1 MAFIRRI
8 LFKESDVSHTQP
20 TPNHMEQIK
29 FSKKRHPAFV
39 AALLLCAAISVSGA
53 PSQPNPYLPLYEQIF
68 KSNETMAKP
77 TAFDKLCLANVAVH
91 LAQSGGGAKY
101 RDKAAALFESALPEV
116 AGKPSDF
123 HTQREIAHIILP
135 LRQWAM
141 IKPEDE
147 QMLRKIALRTWK
159 EFLAAPEGSAEGD
172 VDHNIHLAQALG
184 CAAFAN
190 FFKTDKT
197 VDVAPI
203 SVRLERYWG
212 KIKATGDLDED
223 ASNYTGLGIVHCIE
237 LAQALGHEDDFRA
250 PDFRRMFER
259 QRDLISTTGRL
270 PEFGDGFFHLDRDAF
285 DFLYLC
291 EYAAKVY
298 DDPTFLTVARRLYDP
313 VTFAKAP
320 PDEWCRAI
328 SLLAL
333 NVSTQSPAPL
343 PAASLVNYRANR
355 VSPQSVVDK
364 LILRTGNESGDAM
377 VMLDLYAAGSHAH
390 PFKGPSVAYYEVD
403 GVPLFH
409 NLGRHRTRS
418 AITGNSF
425 WAMEATRAFPGV
437 WKPGEWF
444 TMRIP
449 AEWMKDDTAGALQ
462 VGDHV
467 TFRNFDNRGTRQLWF
482 DNLRLEG
489 KAGVKLLDG
498 FESPKQWNGGLLKQP
513 GIKLETSSD
522 HTQGAASQSLN
533 WGMLKTGSTRKLADV
548 HDFTFT
554 LDQYDALKL
563 DLKYDGLRPYFHLR
577 DLCQQIDVGDQALLY
592 KVGSAHVE
600 QRGHDAYG
608 EAVFSRYIAADAQ
621 LTRRVMLTAEGCLV
635 IRDRWVSGKSQPKWN
650 AGQLWQLYALKE
662 HGADWFCGDDDGAFA
677 VPDGKGGTK
686 SVTRRMLVKYA
697 SGPDTSTF
705 VEQINQS
712 YLAPN
717 PKNRPQDKFFTTGSR
732 RNVSAGEDASF
743 TLVVVPHAPEQDAK
757 AIASTISF
765 NETSDG
771 VEVVL
776 NPPAVTA
783 PVRIGLFRDNH
794 WEISRK
800 P

>member
-1 MAFIRRI
+1 MKSRFTFNLFFILGSLLI
-8 LFKESDVSHTQP
+8 SPLL
-20 TPNHMEQIK
+20 
-29 FSKKRHPAFV
+29 V
-39 AALLLCAAISVSGA
+39 AGA

-68 KSNETMAKP
+68 KSNEAAAKQ
-77 TAFDKLCLANVAVH
+77 TEFAKLCLANVAVH
-91 LAQSGGGAKY
+91 LAQQGGRAEY
-101 RDKAAALFESALPEV
+101 RDKATALFESALPEV

-123 HTQREIAHIILP
+123 HTLRELAHIILP
-135 LRQWAM
+135 LRQWGLL
-141 IKPEDE
+141 KPADE
-147 QMLRKIALRTWK
+147 QALRKIALRTWK
-159 EFLAAPEGSAEGD
+159 EFLAAPEGSAERD

-190 FFKTDKT
+190 FFKDDKS
-197 VDVAPI
+197 VDIAPI
-203 SVRLERYWG
+203 SARLERYWG

-223 ASNYTGLGIVHCIE
+223 ASNYTGLGIVHCLE
-237 LAQALGHEDDFRA
+237 LAQELGHEEDFRA
-250 PDFRRMFER
+250 PGFRRMFER
-259 QRDLISTTGRL
+259 QRDLISPTGQL
-270 PEFGDGFFHLDRDAF
+270 PEFGDGFFHLERDAF

-291 EYAAKVY
+291 EFAAKLY

-313 VTFAKAP
+313 VAFAKAP
-320 PDEWCRAI
+320 PDEWCRGI

-333 NVSTQSPAPL
+333 ELSTRAPAPL

-355 VSPQSVVDK
+355 VSPQPVVDK
-364 LILRTGNESGDAM
+364 LILRAGNEPGDAM

-425 WAMEATRAFPGV
+425 WAMEAPRAFPGV

-444 TMRIP
+444 TMCIP
-449 AEWMKDDTAGALQ
+449 AEWLKADPAGALQ

-467 TFRNFDNRGTRQLWF
+467 TFRNFDNRGTRLLWF

-498 FESPKQWNGGLLKQP
+498 FESQKQWNGGLLKLP
-513 GIKLETSSD
+513 GIKLETSAD

-533 WGMLKTGSTRKLADV
+533 WGMLKTTGCTRKLADA

-592 KVGSAHVE
+592 KVGSARVE
-600 QRGHDAYG
+600 QRGRDAYG
-608 EAVFSRYIAADAQ
+608 EVTFSRYIATDAQ
-621 LTRRVMLTAEGCLV
+621 LTRRMVLTAEGCLI
-635 IRDRWVSGKSQPKWN
+635 IRDRWFAGKSQPKWT
-650 AGQLWQLYALKE
+650 AGQLWQFYALKE
-662 HGADWFCGDDDGAFA
+662 HGADWFCSDDDGAFA

-686 SVTRRMLVKYA
+686 SVTRRMLVKFA
-697 SGPDTSTF
+697 TGPNTGTF
-705 VEQINQS
+705 VEENDQT

-732 RNVSAGEDASF
+732 RNVSTGEEASF
-743 TLVVVPHAPEQDAK
+743 TLVVVPHAPGQDAK
-757 AIASTISF
+757 AIASGISF

-771 VEVVL
+771 VEVLL
-776 NPPAVTA
+776 NPPAVIA
-783 PVRIGLFRDNH
+783 AVRIGLSNSGS
-794 WEISRK
+794 WKISHA